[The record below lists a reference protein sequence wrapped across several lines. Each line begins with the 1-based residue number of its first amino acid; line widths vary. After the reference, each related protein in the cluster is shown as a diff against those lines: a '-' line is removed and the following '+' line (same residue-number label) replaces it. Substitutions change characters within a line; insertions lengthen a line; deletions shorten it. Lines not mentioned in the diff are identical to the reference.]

1 MPKKEEKPKRE
12 SLESRL
18 KKRKENIKKTF
29 LSCVEEHDPKYKFS
43 SDKYVKGSGGR
54 GLLHKALGD
63 FTNNDK
69 GLFQEILQE
78 LKKDK
83 TLYQVGGSMYVLN

>member
-1 MPKKEEKPKRE
+1 MKKTEEKPKRE

-18 KKRKENIKKTF
+18 KKRKEYIKKTF
-29 LSCVEEHDPKYKFS
+29 LSCVKEHDPEYKFNC
-43 SDKYVKGSGGR
+43 DKYFKGSAGK

-69 GLFQEILQE
+69 GLFQEVLQE